1 MIYNL
6 IKGIGSWGSDT
17 LTAKMALGMSIL
29 TIALVLSMQN
39 TPCISASSCVVGDS
53 ETFSGTLKINSGNN
67 FGHTLSGTATTDR
80 ILTMPDVSGE
90 LLVGNFTGNANKIM
104 QVNTG
109 ANAVEYGF
117 VDPLTQIDIT
127 SGGTQT
133 PLAGQLLQV
142 NTGANA
148 LTFGN
153 VGIAN
158 INDSGVAGQFL
169 KSSGSALSFS
179 KIDITDSTQIDI
191 GTGTSGQ
198 ILSVN
203 QSGTALEYGPLPASA
218 GSFQATA
225 AQNVVAGTV
234 GIEANGQ
241 VRNIT
246 TLQNGVT
253 QLTLSQTS
261 TGYSQ
266 SNVTWLSSHYN
277 SNVDAQIFVYRDY
290 DANNQ
295 NTCDTHYYVD
305 VVQQNVSGT
314 LSNWGR
320 QCISDEWQ
328 QHQTNGYTQYNA
340 SQYPQGYDH
349 CYKFN
354 KYGLEEDYSTN
365 NYVFVYA
372 GCAGNNSNSSD
383 GQIWSVPIQI
393 NASNNTLIVGTET
406 LLHDQHVCNNNDA
419 CNNTNQAYY
428 PTTIHSNVYAKQTSD
443 ANRMWIFYRAYQG
456 GYYSN
461 SYVWYKSYTCNFTQS
476 TGDTC
481 TPNQAYSSDMYQGNG
496 SNSLIQNWYD
506 TFSPAIWW
514 DDNAQA
520 FLVVNRTTMSNSQC
534 RFAQMRLAEN
544 YNSANT
550 SFSTTLNYVMGY
562 TGVTDDI
569 NGGTFDVS
577 GSSISCGRQNQ
588 RPIFDVEN
596 NQFIWLFGSGST
608 NDIDTVLYHMKGDT
622 NSYTGTPIE
631 VGLGSLQGLIT
642 DEECANTL
650 DRYCNS
656 VVQNLEGHVY
666 IDNTVSPYKFYWHNI
681 GLMDRNICTKDY
693 QSSKCSE
700 IYTWSMNNTT
710 GFIDN
715 TTFTHFDYQNQF
727 ESYHNAPDLGFGV
740 WLDQSTETL
749 FTFNAHG
756 NTAID
761 PANNNKLHA
770 VAFVIPDN
778 VSTWIGYATQ
788 GGNQGASITV
798 YSIGAVIDGLNGL
811 TIGTEYYVKDDGS
824 LGTSGTYKIGRAI
837 ATDKIYI
844 TNAR

>member
-1 MIYNL
+1 MYSFIKNL
-6 IKGIGSWGSDT
+6 GHFSAETI
-17 LTAKMALGMSIL
+17 TAKLAFGVALFA
-29 TIALVLSMQN
+29 IALTLSMQN
-39 TPCISASSCVVGDS
+39 TPCLSASSCVVGAS
-53 ETFSGTLKINSGNN
+53 ETFSGTVEIKSGNAY
-67 FGHTLSGTATTDR
+67 GHTLSGTATADR
-80 ILTMPDVSGE
+80 TLTLPDVTGE
-90 LLVGNFTGNANKIM
+90 LFVASFTGNANKIM
-104 QVNTG
+104 TVNSS
-109 ANAVEYGF
+109 ANGVDYDF
-117 VDPLTQIDIT
+117 IDPLTQIDIT

-133 PLAGQLLQV
+133 PTAGQLMQV
-142 NTGANA
+142 NSASNA

-153 VGIAN
+153 VGVAN
-158 INDSGVAGQFL
+158 INDSGLSGQFL

-179 KIDITDSTQIDI
+179 KIDITDSTQIDLA
-191 GTGTSGQ
+191 GSPTSGQ
-198 ILSVN
+198 ILTVN
-203 QSGTALEYGPLPASA
+203 QTATALEFANMPSSA

-225 AQNVVAGTV
+225 AQNVVTGTV

-261 TGYSQ
+261 TGNSQ

-290 DANNQ
+290 DSNNQ

-372 GCAGNNSNSSD
+372 GCYGNNSNSSD
-383 GQIWSVPIQI
+383 GQIWSIPIQI

-443 ANRMWIFYRAYQG
+443 ANRMWIFYRAYLG

-461 SYVWYKSYTCNFTQS
+461 STAWYKSYTCNFTQS
-476 TGDTC
+476 TSDTC
-481 TPNQAYSSDMYQGNG
+481 TPNQAYSSDLYQSNG

-506 TFSPAIWW
+506 TLSPVFWW
-514 DDNAQA
+514 DDTAQA
-520 FLVVNRTTMSNSQC
+520 FLVVNRTTMSSSQC

-544 YNSANT
+544 YNSANS
-550 SFSTTLNYVMGY
+550 SFSNTLNYSMGY
-562 TGVTDDI
+562 TGVTDDV
-569 NGGTFDVS
+569 NGGTFDIS

-596 NQFIWLFGSGST
+596 NQFIWLFGSGGT
-608 NDIDTVLYHMKGDT
+608 NDIDTVLYHIKGDT

-642 DEECANTL
+642 DEICANTL
-650 DRYCNS
+650 DRYCGNHI
-656 VVQNLEGHVY
+656 QNLEGHVY
-666 IDNTVSPYKFYWHNI
+666 IDNTVSPYKFYWHNE
-681 GLMDRNICTKDY
+681 GLMDRNLCTKDY
-693 QSSKCSE
+693 QNSKCAE

-710 GFIDN
+710 NVVDN
-715 TTFTHFDYQNQF
+715 TTFTHFDYQNPL
-727 ESYHNAPDLGFGV
+727 ESYHNDPDLAFGV
-740 WLDQSTETL
+740 WLDQSTETV

-756 NTAID
+756 NQAID

-788 GGNQGASITV
+788 GGNQGTSITV

-811 TIGTEYYVKDDGS
+811 TVGLEYYVKDDGS